1 MADTSKTVL
10 MMGNPNVGKSALF
23 NRLTGGDAVVSNYPG
38 TTVDY
43 TKGVLIENG
52 KEYEVI
58 DAPGTYSLE
67 ARDAAEGV
75 AVRLISENSDAVV
88 LVVLDATRVERGLYL
103 ALEVIERGCPVIIA
117 LNMIDAARD
126 RQIVVDTHVLQKI
139 LGVPVVPTS
148 AVSGE
153 GVRDLAEMIR
163 KAQKADIEAVR
174 ARADGRFDEPEQ
186 SGGCAGCGLCGGC

>member
-1 MADTSKTVL
+1 MADASKTVL

>member
-43 TKGVLIENG
+43 TKGVLVVSG
-52 KEYEVI
+52 QEYEVI

-67 ARDAAEGV
+67 ARDAAEDV
-75 AVRLISENSDAVV
+75 AVRLIVENPDAAI

-126 RQIVVDTHVLQKI
+126 RQIVVDIRVLQKI

-153 GVRDLAEMIR
+153 GVRDLAEMLR
-163 KAQKADIEAVR
+163 KAQKADIEKVR
-174 ARADGRFDEPEQ
+174 ARADGRFDEPAR
-186 SGGCAGCGLCGGC
+186 SGECAGCGLCGGC

>member
-103 ALEVIERGCPVIIA
+103 VLEVIERGYPVIIA

-126 RQIVVDTHVLQKI
+126 RQIVVDTRVLQKI

>member
-43 TKGVLIENG
+43 TKGILIENG
-52 KEYEVI
+52 QEYEVI

-67 ARDAAEGV
+67 ARDAAEDV
-75 AVRLISENSDAVV
+75 AVRLISENPGAAA

-103 ALEVIERGCPVIIA
+103 ALEVIKQGCPVVIA
-117 LNMIDAARD
+117 LNMIDAARE
-126 RQIVVDTHVLQKI
+126 RQIVVDTRVLQKI

-153 GVRDLAEMIR
+153 GVRDLAGMLR
-163 KAQKADIEAVR
+163 KAQKVDIENVR
-174 ARADGRFDEPEQ
+174 ARAEGHFDEPER
-186 SGGCAGCGLCGGC
+186 SGGCTGCGLCGGC

>member
-1 MADTSKTVL
+1 MADTSKTLL

-23 NRLTGGDAVVSNYPG
+23 NRLTGGDAAVSNYPG

-43 TKGVLIENG
+43 TKGVLMESG
-52 KEYEVI
+52 QEYEVI

-75 AVRLISENSDAVV
+75 AVRLLAENPGARV
-88 LVVLDATRVERGLYL
+88 LIVLDATRVERGLYL
-103 ALEVIERGCPVIIA
+103 VLEVIERGYPVIIA

-126 RQIVVDTHVLQKI
+126 RQIAVDTRMLQKI

-153 GVRDLAEMIR
+153 GIRDLAEMIR
-163 KAQKADIEAVR
+163 KAQKADIAEVR
-174 ARADGRFDEPEQ
+174 ARADGRFDEPENR
-186 SGGCAGCGLCGGC
+186 GGCAGCGLCGGC

>member
-103 ALEVIERGCPVIIA
+103 VLEVIERGYPVIIA
-117 LNMIDAARD
+117 LNMIDAARG

-174 ARADGRFDEPEQ
+174 ARADGRFDESEQ

>member
-43 TKGVLIENG
+43 TKGVFIENG

-103 ALEVIERGCPVIIA
+103 VLEVIERGYPVIIA

-126 RQIVVDTHVLQKI
+126 RQIVVDTRVLQKI
-139 LGVPVVPTS
+139 LGVPVMPTS

>member
-1 MADTSKTVL
+1 MTEPFGTLL
-10 MMGNPNVGKSALF
+10 MVGNPNVGKSALF

-43 TKGVLIENG
+43 TKGVLVVAG
-52 KEYEVI
+52 REYKVI

-67 ARDAAEGV
+67 ARDAAESV
-75 AVRLISENSDAVV
+75 TVRLISENSDAAV

-103 ALEVIERGCPVIIA
+103 ALEVIERGRPAVIA

-163 KAQKADIEAVR
+163 KAQKADIEKVR
-174 ARADGRFDEPEQ
+174 ARADGRFDEPER
-186 SGGCAGCGLCGGC
+186 SGKCAGCGLCGGC

>member
-43 TKGVLIENG
+43 TKGVFIENG

-103 ALEVIERGCPVIIA
+103 VLEVIERGYPVIIA

-139 LGVPVVPTS
+139 LGVPVMPTS

>member
-43 TKGVLIENG
+43 TVGVLIENG
-52 KEYEVI
+52 QKYEII

-67 ARDAAEGV
+67 ARDAAESV
-75 AVRLISENSDAVV
+75 AVRLLAENPGAAV

-103 ALEVIERGCPVIIA
+103 TLEVIERGYPVIVA
-117 LNMIDAARD
+117 VNMIDAARD
-126 RQIVVDTHVLQKI
+126 RQITVDTHMLQKI

-148 AVSGE
+148 AASGE

-163 KAQKADIEAVR
+163 KAQKADIANVR
-174 ARADGRFDEPEQ
+174 ARADGEFDEPER
-186 SGGCAGCGLCGGC
+186 SGKCAGCGLCGGC

>member
-43 TKGVLIENG
+43 TKGVLIESG
-52 KEYEVI
+52 QEYEVI

-67 ARDAAEGV
+67 ARDAAEDV
-75 AVRLISENSDAVV
+75 AVRLIVENPDAAI

-126 RQIVVDTHVLQKI
+126 RQIVVDTRVLQKI

-153 GVRDLAEMIR
+153 GVRDLAEMLR
-163 KAQKADIEAVR
+163 KAQKADIEKVR
-174 ARADGRFDEPEQ
+174 ARADGRFDEPAR
-186 SGGCAGCGLCGGC
+186 SGECAGCGLCGGC

>member
-52 KEYEVI
+52 KEYKVI

-75 AVRLISENSDAVV
+75 AVRLISENPGAAV

-103 ALEVIERGCPVIIA
+103 ALEVIERGRPAVIA

-163 KAQKADIEAVR
+163 KAQKADIEKIR
-174 ARADGRFDEPEQ
+174 ARADGRFDEPEW
-186 SGGCAGCGLCGGC
+186 SGKCAGCGLCGGC

>member
-1 MADTSKTVL
+1 MAAAHKTIL

-43 TKGVLIENG
+43 TKGILVVSG
-52 KEYEVI
+52 REYGVI

-75 AVRLISENSDAVV
+75 AVRLLAKHPDAAV

-103 ALEVIERGCPVIIA
+103 TLEMIERDYPVVIA

-126 RQIVVDTHVLQKI
+126 RQIAVDTHLLQKI

-148 AVSGE
+148 AASGE

-163 KAQKADIEAVR
+163 KAQKTDITKVR
-174 ARADGRFDEPEQ
+174 ARVDGVFDEPERQ
-186 SGGCAGCGLCGGC
+186 GGCAGCGLCGGC

>member
-1 MADTSKTVL
+1 M
-10 MMGNPNVGKSALF
+10 
-23 NRLTGGDAVVSNYPG
+23 
-38 TTVDY
+38 
-43 TKGVLIENG
+43 
-52 KEYEVI
+52 
-58 DAPGTYSLE
+58 
-67 ARDAAEGV
+67 
-75 AVRLISENSDAVV
+75 
-88 LVVLDATRVERGLYL
+88 
-103 ALEVIERGCPVIIA
+103 IIA

>member
-1 MADTSKTVL
+1 MADTSRTVL

-52 KEYEVI
+52 QEYEVI

-67 ARDAAEGV
+67 ARDAAEDV
-75 AVRLISENSDAVV
+75 AVRLISENPGATV

-117 LNMIDAARD
+117 LNMIDAARE
-126 RQIVVDTHVLQKI
+126 RQITVDTRVLQRI

-153 GVRDLAEMIR
+153 GARDLAGMLR
-163 KAQKADIEAVR
+163 KAQKVDIETVR
-174 ARADGRFDEPEQ
+174 ARADGQFDTPEQ
-186 SGGCAGCGLCGGC
+186 SGGCTGCGGC

>member
-103 ALEVIERGCPVIIA
+103 VLEVIERGYPVIIA

>member
-1 MADTSKTVL
+1 MAKSYKTVL

-43 TKGVLIENG
+43 TEGVLIVSG
-52 KEYEVI
+52 QEYEVI

-75 AVRLISENSDAVV
+75 AVRLLAENPDAAV
-88 LVVLDATRVERGLYL
+88 LIVLDATRVERGLYL
-103 ALEVIERGCPVIIA
+103 VLEVIERGYPVIIA
-117 LNMIDAARD
+117 LNMIDAARE
-126 RQIVVDTHVLQKI
+126 RQIAVDFRMLQKI
-139 LGVPVVPTS
+139 LGAPVVPTS

-163 KAQKADIEAVR
+163 KAQRVDIAKVR
-174 ARADGRFDEPEQ
+174 ARADGQFDEPET
-186 SGGCAGCGLCGGC
+186 GCGLCGGC

>member
-1 MADTSKTVL
+1 MADTSRTVL

-52 KEYEVI
+52 QEYEVI
-58 DAPGTYSLE
+58 DAPGTYSLV

-75 AVRLISENSDAVV
+75 AVRLISENPDAAV
-88 LVVLDATRVERGLYL
+88 LIVLDATRVERGLYL

-126 RQIVVDTHVLQKI
+126 RQIAVDTHVLQRI

-148 AVSGE
+148 AISGE
-153 GVRDLAEMIR
+153 GVRDLAGMLR
-163 KAQKADIEAVR
+163 KAQKVNIETVR
-174 ARADGRFDEPEQ
+174 ARADGQFDAPEQ
-186 SGGCAGCGLCGGC
+186 SGGCTGCGGC

>member
-103 ALEVIERGCPVIIA
+103 VLEVIERGYPVIIA

-153 GVRDLAEMIR
+153 GVRDLAGMLR

>member
-103 ALEVIERGCPVIIA
+103 VLEVIERGYPVIIA
-117 LNMIDAARD
+117 LNMIDAARG

>member
-52 KEYEVI
+52 KEYKVI

-75 AVRLISENSDAVV
+75 AVRLISENPGAAV

-103 ALEVIERGCPVIIA
+103 ALEVIERGRPAVIA

-126 RQIVVDTHVLQKI
+126 RQIVVDTRVLQKI

-153 GVRDLAEMIR
+153 GVRDLAEMLR
-163 KAQKADIEAVR
+163 KAQKADIEKIR
-174 ARADGRFDEPEQ
+174 ARADGRFDEPEW
-186 SGGCAGCGLCGGC
+186 SGKCAGCGLCGGC

>member
-43 TKGVLIENG
+43 TKGVFIENG

-103 ALEVIERGCPVIIA
+103 VLEVIERGYPVIIA

>member
-43 TKGVLIENG
+43 TKGVLIESG
-52 KEYEVI
+52 QEYEVI

-75 AVRLISENSDAVV
+75 AVRLISENPDATV
-88 LVVLDATRVERGLYL
+88 LIVLDATRVERGLYL

-126 RQIVVDTHVLQKI
+126 RQIAVDARMLQKI
-139 LGVPVVPTS
+139 LGAPVVPTS
-148 AVSGE
+148 ATGGE
-153 GVRDLAEMIR
+153 GIRNLAETIR
-163 KAQKADIEAVR
+163 KAQKADIANVR
-174 ARADGRFDEPEQ
+174 ARADGRFDEPAR
-186 SGGCAGCGLCGGC
+186 SGGCAECGRCGGC

>member
-103 ALEVIERGCPVIIA
+103 VLEVIERGYPVIIA

-174 ARADGRFDEPEQ
+174 ARADGRFDESEQ

>member
-1 MADTSKTVL
+1 MAAMSRVL
-10 MMGNPNVGKSALF
+10 LMVGNPNVGKSALF

-43 TKGVLIENG
+43 TKGLLIESG
-52 KEYEVI
+52 QEYEVI

-75 AVRLISENSDAVV
+75 AVRLLAENPDAAV
-88 LVVLDATRVERGLYL
+88 LIVLDATRVERGLYL
-103 ALEVIERGCPVIIA
+103 VLEVIERGYPVIIA
-117 LNMIDAARD
+117 VNMIDAARD
-126 RQIVVDTHVLQKI
+126 RQIAVDTRLLQKI

-148 AVSGE
+148 AASGE

-163 KAQKADIEAVR
+163 KAQKTDIAKVR
-174 ARADGRFDEPEQ
+174 ARADGVFDEPERQ
-186 SGGCAGCGLCGGC
+186 GGCAGCGLCGGC